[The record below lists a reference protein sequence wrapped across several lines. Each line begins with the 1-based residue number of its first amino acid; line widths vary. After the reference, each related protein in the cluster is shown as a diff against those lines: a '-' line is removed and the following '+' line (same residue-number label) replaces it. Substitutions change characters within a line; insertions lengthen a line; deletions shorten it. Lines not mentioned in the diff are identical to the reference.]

1 MIMTIGS
8 TFTFEAAH
16 KLPNEEVYG
25 KCKKLHGHRYEL
37 TVIVKGDMCDKG
49 WICNF
54 SEIKMVTNKIIQEL
68 DHSYLNDLI
77 EIPTAEN
84 ILLYFLEQIKD
95 SFGKDVSI
103 YKLKLYETQNNFV
116 EIIID

>member
-49 WICNF
+49 WICN
-54 SEIKMVTNKIIQEL
+54 
-68 DHSYLNDLI
+68 Y
-77 EIPTAEN
+77 
-84 ILLYFLEQIKD
+84 
-95 SFGKDVSI
+95 
-103 YKLKLYETQNNFV
+103 
-116 EIIID
+116 